1 MNFAPMKELET
12 ARLNL
17 RQIRFD
23 DLYDYYEGLGS
34 DGDVTRYLNF
44 EPHQDISES
53 IAAIEKIL
61 ERYEAGSSYC
71 WGIALKE
78 DDSLI
83 GRFDLL
89 RFDAEVVS
97 CSFANFARSS
107 SWP

>member
-23 DLYDYYEGLGS
+23 DLYDYYERLGS
-34 DGDVTRYLNF
+34 DGEVTRYLNF

-53 IAAIEKIL
+53 IESIEKTL
-61 ERYEAGSSYC
+61 AEYEEGGCYR
-71 WGIALKE
+71 WGIARKE

-83 GRFDLL
+83 GRFALL
-89 RFDAEVVS
+89 RFDEEE
-97 CSFANFARSS
+97 
-107 SWP
+107 